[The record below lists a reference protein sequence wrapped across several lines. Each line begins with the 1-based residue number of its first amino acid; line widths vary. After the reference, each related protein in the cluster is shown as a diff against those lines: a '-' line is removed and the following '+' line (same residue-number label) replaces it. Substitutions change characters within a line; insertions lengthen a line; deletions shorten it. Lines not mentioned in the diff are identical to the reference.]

1 MQLDSSSSKLRNI
14 LIVKQKAIIL
24 VINHVFAMKVKR
36 AFSFVRFWTALCTK
50 KFMKFAVRRSRGV
63 KYSTIF
69 PSKSKFVTLL
79 GRRPSRTR
87 PYDVKII
94 KRQHVITLAF
104 LRLPRDYRWLSWPEI
119 KGLVLPLFSLH
130 FFPSWH
136 MICLVLFVVLPCF
149 LFICVAIIL
158 TVILT

>member
-24 VINHVFAMKVKR
+24 VINHAFAMKVKR

-79 GRRPSRTR
+79 GRRPSGTR
-87 PYDVKII
+87 PYDVKIV

-104 LRLPRDYRWLSWPEI
+104 LRLPRDYRWLSLPEI
-119 KGLVLPLFSLH
+119 KGVVLPFFSLH
-130 FFPSWH
+130 FFSCWH
-136 MICLVLFVVLPCF
+136 MICLVLLVVLPCF
-149 LFICVAIIL
+149 LFCVAIIL

>member
-69 PSKSKFVTLL
+69 PSKSKFVTNL
-79 GRRPSRTR
+79 